1 MSDGDRLQQFVSI
14 VEKMRAAQRDFHA
27 KGRTSVVECK
37 RLEAATDR
45 WLDDNGFTKQ
55 RQLFGLPVQTSH

>member
-1 MSDGDRLQQFVSI
+1 MDDSDRLIQFVAI
-14 VEKMRAAQRDFHA
+14 VKNMRAAQRDYHA

-45 WLDDNGFTKQ
+45 WLDDNGFTPF
-55 RQLFGLPVQTSH
+55 RSLFDMTSTPR